1 MRLFILSLIAVLAMF
16 QYDFWFGNN
25 GYLDYQETSAEIERQ
40 KIENAKLSQ
49 RNQTIAAEI
58 KDLKEGVEAI
68 QERARLQY
76 ELVKPNETFYRI
88 VKEKNLMTS
97 FSRQIVAVVPAAGV
111 GSRMQQDKPKQYLPI
126 NGKTIL
132 EHTVS
137 ILLEYA
143 PISRIILAVAEN
155 DPYINQLAFI
165 HHPKISLVCGGA
177 TRAESVLNGLKNIQ
191 QENTWALVHDAARPV
206 WPMRI

>member
-1 MRLFILSLIAVLAMF
+1 
-16 QYDFWFGNN
+16 
-25 GYLDYQETSAEIERQ
+25 
-40 KIENAKLSQ
+40 
-49 RNQTIAAEI
+49 
-58 KDLKEGVEAI
+58 
-68 QERARLQY
+68 
-76 ELVKPNETFYRI
+76 
-88 VKEKNLMTS
+88 MTS
-97 FSRQIVAVVPAAGV
+97 LSCQIVAVVPAAGV

-143 PISRIILAVAEN
+143 PINRIILAVAEN
-155 DPYINQLAFI
+155 DPYINRLAFI

-191 QENTWALVHDAARPV
+191 QENTWALVHDAARPCLAH
-206 WPMRI
+206 

>member
-1 MRLFILSLIAVLAMF
+1 MF
-16 QYDFWFGNN
+16 QYHFWIWKN

-88 VKEKNLMTS
+88 VKEKN
-97 FSRQIVAVVPAAGV
+97 
-111 GSRMQQDKPKQYLPI
+111 
-126 NGKTIL
+126 
-132 EHTVS
+132 
-137 ILLEYA
+137 
-143 PISRIILAVAEN
+143 
-155 DPYINQLAFI
+155 
-165 HHPKISLVCGGA
+165 
-177 TRAESVLNGLKNIQ
+177 
-191 QENTWALVHDAARPV
+191 
-206 WPMRI
+206 